1 MTKALTPEE
10 QAQAYNELVQ
20 LIDYL
25 SQLPSIH
32 FSHDQLEAIRGVERQ
47 INKLEHIL
55 RPDHYTHRQSF
66 SVNIKHN
73 PNPNPNPN
81 RQKLSWLDA
90 IVLAFAEDER
100 KKQMKKQRKLLKR
113 YQRVQ
118 KLKNLFRGN

>member
-10 QAQAYNELVQ
+10 QAQAYNELIQ
-20 LIDYL
+20 LVDYL

-32 FSHDQLEAIRGVERQ
+32 FSHDQLGAIRGVERQ
-47 INKLEHIL
+47 INKLEDIL
-55 RPDHYTHRQSF
+55 RPKHYTYRQSF
-66 SVNIKHN
+66 SVNIRG
-73 PNPNPNPN
+73 NPN

-90 IVLAFAEDER
+90 IVLAFAKEAREKQE
-100 KKQMKKQRKLLKR
+100 KKRRRAIKR

>member
-1 MTKALTPEE
+1 MTKTLTPEE

-32 FSHDQLEAIRGVERQ
+32 FSHDQLEAIKGVERQ
-47 INKLEHIL
+47 VNKLEHIL
-55 RPDHYTHRQSF
+55 RPEHYTHRQSF

-73 PNPNPNPN
+73 PNPN
-81 RQKLSWLDA
+81 RQKSSWMDA

-100 KKQMKKQRKLLKR
+100 KKQMKKQRKVLKR

-118 KLKNLFRGN
+118 KLKNLFRQYCR

>member
-32 FSHDQLEAIRGVERQ
+32 FSHYQLEAIRGVERQ

-55 RPDHYTHRQSF
+55 RPEHYTRRQSF

-73 PNPNPNPN
+73 PNPN
-81 RQKLSWLDA
+81 RQKSSWMDA

-100 KKQMKKQRKLLKR
+100 KKQMKKQRKVLKR